1 MWTQVKRRNKV
12 EQRAWKMMSKA
23 VGPNVWA
30 GRDVAKAFVLGIVL
44 SFVVTYAVAAPLEHE
59 FKSPSFNGVNQSS
72 HYLTIE
78 NQETSRKD
86 ALKQEIQDLAKAAER
101 EANNTTLAKFI
112 RNLESRIYAQ
122 LSKQM
127 VENLFKT
134 CTTEAIAA
142 GTCTETTFGSFVLE
156 GNTITYQKTTCDSTQ
171 WSCTEGDD
179 VIVMTIT
186 GEDGTETTIVIPIGA
201 GTAGEGTG

>member
-1 MWTQVKRRNKV
+1 MKNNQ
-12 EQRAWKMMSKA
+12 
-23 VGPNVWA
+23 
-30 GRDVAKAFVLGIVL
+30 FVLIVVGIFLLLTVSQSVWGDELVHKFKNPSL
-44 SFVVTYAVAAPLEHE
+44 SGIGTSA
-59 FKSPSFNGVNQSS
+59 

-78 NQETSRKD
+78 NQEKSRRD
-86 ALKQEIQDLAKAAER
+86 ALEDKIEAELKAQQR
-101 EANNTTLAKFI
+101 ELENTTLAKFI

-134 CTTEAIAA
+134 CTTEAIDA
-142 GTCTETTFGSFVLE
+142 GTCSETTFGSFVLE

-179 VIVMTIT
+179 VIVMTIL